1 MNILENI
8 ELIYTG
14 TLRTPNESYTININP
29 EFVKGP
35 GNEVL
40 GAAKVAWECMNPSGN
55 AKVSL
60 KGCVDL
66 ARKMVVR
73 HEAMMPRV

>member
-1 MNILENI
+1 MNVLETI

-40 GAAKVAWECMNPSGN
+40 GAAKVAWEWMNPSGN
-55 AKVSL
+55 AQVSL

-66 ARKMVVR
+66 ARKMTTR
-73 HEAMMPRV
+73 QEAMMPRV

>member
-1 MNILENI
+1 MNILETI

-14 TLRTPNESYTININP
+14 TLRTPNETYTININP

-35 GNEVL
+35 GNDVL
-40 GAAKVAWECMNPSGN
+40 GAAKVAWEWMNPSGD

-66 ARKMVVR
+66 ARKMVAR
-73 HEAMMPRV
+73 KETMMPRV